1 MVAYP
6 GHILDSTKGIEI
18 KFGTNINVNERKYRR
33 KGPYSNILLEL
44 SLLFS

>member
-33 KGPYSNILLEL
+33 KGPYILLEL